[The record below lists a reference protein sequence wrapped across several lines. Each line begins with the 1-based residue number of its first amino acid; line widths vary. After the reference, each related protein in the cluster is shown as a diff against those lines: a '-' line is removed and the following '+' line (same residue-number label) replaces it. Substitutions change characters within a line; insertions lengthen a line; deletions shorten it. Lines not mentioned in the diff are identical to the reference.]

1 MSVKCKECVNDKNC
15 KMSFSRM
22 PSLCS
27 MFIPNGTGEIEAKGM
42 ELENQF
48 DKWCLEYGIAGQAR
62 LKLEG
67 IITTQKT
74 ALVAKL
80 KAGLPLP
87 YEADNDQGVL
97 TEAERVYNEAIAE
110 MNAKIDSL

>member
-1 MSVKCKECVNDKNC
+1 
-15 KMSFSRM
+15 
-22 PSLCS
+22 